1 MNNKSQDNNTH
12 DMLLINRFY
21 KYKVIYM
28 KRFIEKL
35 YGRLY
40 GRKFRTGFYFEVMT
54 FTILT
59 FISIVLYLNLYFNK
73 DSYGE
78 YKSYYNITVEIKDGR
93 INGKLNKYIEIKNK
107 NNMCYIEN
115 CGFPHE
121 GEFRLSSIKFWEVGK
136 AIYVFES
143 CINEEKD
150 CFYNITN
157 EFIHTLKEEELN
169 NLENTIKGSLSG
181 VLFLFL
187 FEWLYTKYIRKFMII
202 SEWKRRKRLRGKK

>member
-1 MNNKSQDNNTH
+1 
-12 DMLLINRFY
+12 
-21 KYKVIYM
+21 M
-28 KRFIEKL
+28 KRFIEKF
-35 YGRLY
+35 Y
-40 GRKFRTGFYFEVMT
+40 GRKPSYHFYAGVIT
-54 FTILT
+54 CIIGI
-59 FISIVLYLNLYFNK
+59 FIATAQYLNLYFNK

-78 YKSYYNITVEIKDGR
+78 YQSYYNITVEIKDGR

-121 GEFRLSSIKFWEVGK
+121 GEFWLSSIKFWEVGK

-157 EFIHTLKEEELN
+157 EFIHALKEEELN
-169 NLENTIKGSLSG
+169 SLEDDIKDLWVVWCSFI
-181 VLFLFL
+181 LFK
-187 FEWLYTKYIRKFMII
+187 WLHIKYIRKFLII
-202 SEWKRRKRLRGKK
+202 RKWQRRKGKRVKNL

>member
-1 MNNKSQDNNTH
+1 MIQ
-12 DMLLINRFY
+12 
-21 KYKVIYM
+21 
-28 KRFIEKL
+28 FIEKF
-35 YGRLY
+35 Y
-40 GRKFRTGFYFEVMT
+40 GRKPSCQFYAGVITCIMG
-54 FTILT
+54 I

-121 GEFRLSSIKFWEVGK
+121 GEFQLSSIQIWEKGRRK
-136 AIYVFES
+136 YIFKS

-150 CFYNITN
+150 CFYNVTN

-169 NLENTIKGSLSG
+169 RLENTIKGSLSG

>member
-1 MNNKSQDNNTH
+1 
-12 DMLLINRFY
+12 
-21 KYKVIYM
+21 M

-107 NNMCYIEN
+107 NNICYIEN

-121 GEFRLSSIKFWEVGK
+121 GEFRLSSIKFWEEGK
-136 AIYVFES
+136 TVYVFES
-143 CINEEKD
+143 CINDEKD

-157 EFIHTLKEEELN
+157 ESIYALKEEEMN
-169 NLENTIKGSLSG
+169 NLENAVKILGGCL
-181 VLFLFL
+181 LFFALY
-187 FEWLYTKYIRKFMII
+187 EWLHIKYIIKFVII
-202 SEWKRRKRLRGKK
+202 SEWKWRKRMRGKK

>member
-1 MNNKSQDNNTH
+1 MIQ
-12 DMLLINRFY
+12 
-21 KYKVIYM
+21 
-28 KRFIEKL
+28 FIEKF
-35 YGRLY
+35 Y
-40 GRKFRTGFYFEVMT
+40 GRKPSYHFYAGVIT
-54 FTILT
+54 CIIYI
-59 FISIVLYLNLYFNK
+59 FIQIALYLNLYFNK

-121 GEFRLSSIKFWEVGK
+121 GEFRLSSIKFWEEGK
-136 AIYVFES
+136 TVYVFES

-157 EFIHTLKEEELN
+157 EFIHALKEEEMN
-169 NLENTIKGSLSG
+169 SLEFDMKLSLGG
-181 VLFLFL
+181 VLFFAL
-187 FEWLYTKYIRKFMII
+187 FEWLDIKYIRKFVII
-202 SEWKRRKRLRGKK
+202 SEWKWRKRMRGKK

>member
-1 MNNKSQDNNTH
+1 M
-12 DMLLINRFY
+12 
-21 KYKVIYM
+21 YM

-93 INGKLNKYIEIKNK
+93 INGKLNKYIEIKTI
-107 NNMCYIEN
+107 CVI
-115 CGFPHE
+115 
-121 GEFRLSSIKFWEVGK
+121 
-136 AIYVFES
+136 
-143 CINEEKD
+143 
-150 CFYNITN
+150 
-157 EFIHTLKEEELN
+157 LKTADFLM
-169 NLENTIKGSLSG
+169 KGSSG
-181 VLFLFL
+181 CHLLNFGRKVRRYMFSKAVLM
-187 FEWLYTKYIRKFMII
+187 TKKIASII
-202 SEWKRRKRLRGKK
+202 

>member
-1 MNNKSQDNNTH
+1 M
-12 DMLLINRFY
+12 
-21 KYKVIYM
+21 YM

-93 INGKLNKYIEIKNK
+93 INGKLNKYIEIKTICVILK
-107 NNMCYIEN
+107 TADFLMKA
-115 CGFPHE
+115 
-121 GEFRLSSIKFWEVGK
+121 SSG
-136 AIYVFES
+136 
-143 CINEEKD
+143 C
-150 CFYNITN
+150 
-157 EFIHTLKEEELN
+157 HLLN
-169 NLENTIKGSLSG
+169 FG
-181 VLFLFL
+181 
-187 FEWLYTKYIRKFMII
+187 W
-202 SEWKRRKRLRGKK
+202 

>member
-1 MNNKSQDNNTH
+1 
-12 DMLLINRFY
+12 
-21 KYKVIYM
+21 M

-121 GEFRLSSIKFWEVGK
+121 GEFRLSSIKFWVVGK

-150 CFYNITN
+150 CFYNIPN
-157 EFIHTLKEEELN
+157 ESIYALKEEEMN
-169 NLENTIKGSLSG
+169 TLEDVIKIFWGC
-181 VLFLFL
+181 LFLFFL
-187 FEWLYTKYIRKFMII
+187 WEWLDIKYIRKFVII
-202 SEWKRRKRLRGKK
+202 SEWKWRKRMRGKK

>member
-1 MNNKSQDNNTH
+1 M
-12 DMLLINRFY
+12 
-21 KYKVIYM
+21 YM

-59 FISIVLYLNLYFNK
+59 FIQIALYLNLYFNK

-78 YKSYYNITVEIKDGR
+78 YQSYYNIAVEIKDGR

-121 GEFRLSSIKFWEVGK
+121 GEFRLSSIKFWMVGK
-136 AIYVFES
+136 VIYVFES

-157 EFIHTLKEEELN
+157 EFIHALKEEELN
-169 NLENTIKGSLSG
+169 RLENGIKGSWVG
-181 VLFLFL
+181 VLFIFL
-187 FEWLYTKYIRKFMII
+187 CEWLNIKYIRKFVII
-202 SEWKRRKRLRGKK
+202 SEWKRRRRMRGKK

>member
-1 MNNKSQDNNTH
+1 
-12 DMLLINRFY
+12 
-21 KYKVIYM
+21 M
-28 KRFIEKL
+28 KRFIKKL
-35 YGRLY
+35 KRSPV
-40 GRKFRTGFYFEVMT
+40 FYLDVMT

-59 FISIVLYLNLYFNK
+59 FALIVFYSNLSSK
-73 DSYGE
+73 QDRYGE
-78 YKSYYNITVEIKDGR
+78 YKSYYNIAVEIKDGR

-121 GEFRLSSIKFWEVGK
+121 GEFWLSSIKFWEVGK

-157 EFIHTLKEEELN
+157 EFIHALKEEELN
-169 NLENTIKGSLSG
+169 SLEDDIKDLWVVWCSFI
-181 VLFLFL
+181 LFK
-187 FEWLYTKYIRKFMII
+187 WLHIKYIRKFLII
-202 SEWKRRKRLRGKK
+202 RKWQRRKGKRVKNL

>member
-1 MNNKSQDNNTH
+1 
-12 DMLLINRFY
+12 
-21 KYKVIYM
+21 M

-40 GRKFRTGFYFEVMT
+40 GRKFRTGFYSEVMT
-54 FTILT
+54 FTILP
-59 FISIVLYLNLYFNK
+59 FILIVFYSYLSSKQY
-73 DSYGE
+73 SYGE
-78 YKSYYNITVEIKDGR
+78 YKSYYNIVVEIKDGR

-121 GEFRLSSIKFWEVGK
+121 GEFRLSSIKFWVVGK

-150 CFYNITN
+150 CFYNIPN
-157 EFIHTLKEEELN
+157 ESIYALKEQEMN
-169 NLENTIKGSLSG
+169 NLEDVIKILWGC
-181 VLFLFL
+181 LFLFFL
-187 FEWLYTKYIRKFMII
+187 WEWLDIKYIRKICIMR
-202 SEWKRRKRLRGKK
+202 EWQMRKRLRGKK

>member
-1 MNNKSQDNNTH
+1 M
-12 DMLLINRFY
+12 
-21 KYKVIYM
+21 YM

-35 YGRLY
+35 SGRLY

-54 FTILT
+54 FTILP
-59 FISIVLYLNLYFNK
+59 FILIVFYSYLSSNQ

-78 YKSYYNITVEIKDGR
+78 YKSYYNIAVEIKDGR
-93 INGKLNKYIEIKNK
+93 INGKLNKYIDLKYK
-107 NNMCYIEN
+107 NNICYIEN

-121 GEFRLSSIKFWEVGK
+121 GEFQLSSIQIWEKGRRK
-136 AIYVFES
+136 YIFKS

-150 CFYNITN
+150 CFYNVTN

-169 NLENTIKGSLSG
+169 SLENSIKSSWVG

>member
-1 MNNKSQDNNTH
+1 M
-12 DMLLINRFY
+12 
-21 KYKVIYM
+21 YM

-35 YGRLY
+35 YGRKL
-40 GRKFRTGFYFEVMT
+40 RTVFYFEVMILI
-54 FTILT
+54 ILT
-59 FISIVLYLNLYFNK
+59 FILIVFYSNLSSNK

-78 YKSYYNITVEIKDGR
+78 YKSYYNIAVEIKDGR

-121 GEFRLSSIKFWEVGK
+121 GEFRLSSIKFWVVGK

-157 EFIHTLKEEELN
+157 EFIHALKEEELN
-169 NLENTIKGSLSG
+169 SLENTIKGSLVG

-187 FEWLYTKYIRKFMII
+187 CEWLYIKYTRKFFII
-202 SEWKRRKRLRGKK
+202 KKWQRRKGKRVKNL

>member
-1 MNNKSQDNNTH
+1 MIQ
-12 DMLLINRFY
+12 
-21 KYKVIYM
+21 
-28 KRFIEKL
+28 FIEKF
-35 YGRLY
+35 Y
-40 GRKFRTGFYFEVMT
+40 GRKPSCQFYAGVIT
-54 FTILT
+54 CIIGI
-59 FISIVLYLNLYFNK
+59 FIATAQYLNLYFNK

-121 GEFRLSSIKFWEVGK
+121 GEFQLSSIQIWEKGRRK
-136 AIYVFES
+136 YIFKS

-150 CFYNITN
+150 CFYNVTN

-169 NLENTIKGSLSG
+169 RLENTIKGSLVS
-181 VLFLFL
+181 VLFIFL
-187 FEWLYTKYIRKFMII
+187 CEWLNIKYIRKFVII
-202 SEWKRRKRLRGKK
+202 SEWKRRRRMRGKK

>member
-1 MNNKSQDNNTH
+1 M
-12 DMLLINRFY
+12 
-21 KYKVIYM
+21 YM

-35 YGRLY
+35 YGRKLH
-40 GRKFRTGFYFEVMT
+40 TGFYFEVMILI
-54 FTILT
+54 ILT
-59 FISIVLYLNLYFNK
+59 FILIVFYSNLSSNK

-78 YKSYYNITVEIKDGR
+78 YKSYYNIAVEIKDGR

-107 NNMCYIEN
+107 NNICYIEN

-169 NLENTIKGSLSG
+169 SLENTIKGSLVG

-187 FEWLYTKYIRKFMII
+187 CEWLYIKYTRKFFIIRK
-202 SEWKRRKRLRGKK
+202 WQRRKGKRVKNL

>member
-1 MNNKSQDNNTH
+1 MIK
-12 DMLLINRFY
+12 
-21 KYKVIYM
+21 
-28 KRFIEKL
+28 FIEKF
-35 YGRLY
+35 Y
-40 GRKFRTGFYFEVMT
+40 GRKPSCQFYAGVIT
-54 FTILT
+54 SIIGI
-59 FISIVLYLNLYFNK
+59 FIATVQYLNLYLYFNK

-121 GEFRLSSIKFWEVGK
+121 GEFQLSSIKFWEEGK
-136 AIYVFES
+136 TVYVFES

-157 EFIHTLKEEELN
+157 ESIYALKEEEMN
-169 NLENTIKGSLSG
+169 SLEFDMKLSLGG
-181 VLFLFL
+181 VLFFALC
-187 FEWLYTKYIRKFMII
+187 EWLHIKYIRKICIMR
-202 SEWKRRKRLRGKK
+202 EWQMRKRLRGKK

>member
-1 MNNKSQDNNTH
+1 
-12 DMLLINRFY
+12 
-21 KYKVIYM
+21 M

-78 YKSYYNITVEIKDGR
+78 YKSYYNIAVEIKDGR

-121 GEFRLSSIKFWEVGK
+121 GEFRLSSIKFWVVGK

-169 NLENTIKGSLSG
+169 SLENTIKGSLVG

-187 FEWLYTKYIRKFMII
+187 CEWLYIKYTRKFFIIRK
-202 SEWKRRKRLRGKK
+202 WQRRKGKRVKNL